1 MSETIQKAIG
11 AVVEG
16 VDAFLKGDG
25 QARVGDLPSGSELEA
40 LRSKVNELLDHAE
53 KDNETFHRINM
64 GMADALTDWFEVLS
78 LVKEGNLDVR
88 VTPGYG
94 DEFLDQLAVQLN
106 ETLETLKA
114 SSEANEHQR
123 QQIVDQQAKIIQELS
138 TPIIQVW
145 DQVLALPVIGIVDS
159 LRAQEMM
166 ESLLDRV
173 VSSQARCVIMDLTGV
188 TMIDTKTA
196 DYLIKMVKA
205 STLVGSQC
213 IITGIGPAVAQ
224 TITRMGLDLQGI
236 ITLRDLRD
244 GLKRAFAEMNL
255 EVREKAR

>member
-1 MSETIQKAIG
+1 MSEKIQKA
-11 AVVEG
+11 VETMVEG
-16 VDAFLKGDG
+16 VDAFVKGDG
-25 QARVGDLPSGSELEA
+25 QARVGDLPAGSGLDA
-40 LRSKVNELLDHAE
+40 LRTKINEVLDHAE
-53 KDNETFHRINM
+53 QDNETFHRMNM
-64 GMADALTDWFEVLS
+64 SMADALTDWFEALNA
-78 LVKEGNLDVR
+78 VKGGDLGAR

-106 ETLETLKA
+106 ETFETLQA
-114 SSEANEHQR
+114 AHEANELQR

-173 VSSQARCVIMDLTGV
+173 VTSQARCVIMDLTGV

-244 GLKRAFAEMNL
+244 GLKRAFAEMDL
-255 EVREKAR
+255 EIREKAK